1 MRTFHIKFCEKKKI
15 FFGISMAILVIGVI
29 CNIFLGTKLDI
40 QFTGG
45 AVIRYSYNGTI
56 QQEDVEQIVK
66 DASGKDVSV
75 RIHEDMSTVNDP
87 TQANNSVS
95 ISFAGTDSISLD
107 QQQSIAT
114 ALDEKYPD
122 ANFEVVESNSVNP
135 TMGQSFLLK
144 CAIAVLIAFVL
155 LLIYVGFRFRKIGG
169 VTAGLMSNVALLH
182 DVLIVYFVFVA
193 FQMPINDS
201 FMAVVLTILGYSLN
215 NTIIIYDRIRENRRL
230 MGPKTSYAD
239 LVDTSINQTL
249 TRSIYTSLT
258 TFVAIAAV
266 FVVGSIY
273 GLTSV
278 TTFALPMM
286 VGIVAGCYSSVCI
299 AGPLYVAW
307 EERKEKKSAP
317 AASVENN

>member
-15 FFGISMAILVIGVI
+15 FFGISLAILVIGVI

-87 TQANNSVS
+87 TQANNSAS

-169 VTAGLMSNVALLH
+169 VTAGLMSIVALLH

-307 EERKEKKSAP
+307 EERKEKKSVP

>member
-15 FFGISMAILVIGVI
+15 FFGISLAILVIGVI

-169 VTAGLMSNVALLH
+169 VTAGLMSIVALLH

-286 VGIVAGCYSSVCI
+286 VVCI

>member
-1 MRTFHIKFCEKKKI
+1 MKKFHFKFCEKKKI
-15 FFGISMAILVIGVI
+15 FFGISLGILALGVI
-29 CNIFLGTKLDI
+29 FNIIFGTKLDI

-45 AVIRYSYNGTI
+45 AVIQYSYSGAI
-56 QQEDVEQIVK
+56 QQEDVGKIVK
-66 DASGKDVSV
+66 DATGKDVSV

-87 TQANNSVS
+87 TQAKNSVS

-107 QQQSIAT
+107 QQQGIVT

-122 ANFEVVESNSVNP
+122 AKFEVVESSSINP
-135 TMGQSFLLK
+135 TMGKNFLLK
-144 CAIAVLIAFVL
+144 CAIAVLIAFIL
-155 LLIYVGFRFRKIGG
+155 LVIYVGFRFRKIGG
-169 VTAGLMSNVALLH
+169 VTAGVMSIIALLH
-182 DVLIVYFVFVA
+182 DVLIVYFVFVV

-230 MGPKTSYAD
+230 MGPKASYD
-239 LVDTSINQTL
+239 QLVDTSINQTL
-249 TRSIYTSLT
+249 TRSIFTSLS
-258 TFVAIAAV
+258 TFLAIAAV

-286 VGIVAGCYSSVCI
+286 VGIVAGCYSSVFI
-299 AGPLYVAW
+299 AGPLYVTW
-307 EERKEKKSAP
+307 KDHKEKKSGK
-317 AASVENN
+317 ASAETK